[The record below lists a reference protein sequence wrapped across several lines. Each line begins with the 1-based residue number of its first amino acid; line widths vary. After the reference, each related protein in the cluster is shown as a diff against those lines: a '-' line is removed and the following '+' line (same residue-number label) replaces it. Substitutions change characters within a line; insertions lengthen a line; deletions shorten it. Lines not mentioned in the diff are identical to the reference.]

1 MSEPS
6 GIITHLIELRSR
18 VLKALMSV
26 LVVFLCLVYFAQDLY
41 HYVAMP
47 LVASLPEGSSMIAT
61 DVASPFIAPFKLTLV
76 LSFFVAIPFVLY
88 QMWAF
93 VAPGLYS
100 KEKKLIAPL
109 LASST
114 LLFYS
119 GMAFA
124 YYVVFP
130 LAFIFFSS
138 VAPEGVLI
146 STDISSYL
154 NFVLKL
160 FFAFGVA
167 FEIPI
172 AVILLCWT
180 GVTSA
185 EKLAKKRPYVVVG
198 AFVVGMLLTPPDV
211 ISQTLLAIPMWI
223 LFEIGVLIGGLY
235 SKKGKDQQ
243 EETEQAEDEEG
254 AVNNAMTAQDAT
266 TNDFDDYA
274 HNDNPKGQDSEN
286 FENGDGPEH
295 YDTDK
300 SVIKNPNLNDDE
312 ESEFDKK

>member
-6 GIITHLIELRSR
+6 GLIAHLIELRSR
-18 VLKALMSV
+18 VLKALLSV
-26 LVVFLCLVYFAQDLY
+26 FVVFLCLVYFAQDLY
-41 HYVAMP
+41 RYLAMP
-47 LVASLPEGSSMIAT
+47 LVASLPEGASMIAT
-61 DVASPFIAPFKLTLV
+61 DVASPFLAPFKLTLV

-88 QMWAF
+88 QIWAF
-93 VAPGLYS
+93 IAPGLYRR
-100 KEKKLIAPL
+100 EKKLIAPL

-124 YYVVFP
+124 YFVVFP
-130 LAFIFFSS
+130 LAFMFFNS
-138 VAPEGVLI
+138 VAPEGVLV

-172 AVILLCWT
+172 AVILMCWT
-180 GVTSA
+180 GMTTA
-185 EKLAKKRPYVVVG
+185 EALGKKRPYVIVG

-211 ISQTLLAIPMWI
+211 ISQTLLAVPMWV

-235 SKKGKDQQ
+235 SRSSQENSVETDDDEQQAQSTDSKG
-243 EETEQAEDEEG
+243 
-254 AVNNAMTAQDAT
+254 
-266 TNDFDDYA
+266 DFDDFA
-274 HNDNPKGQDSEN
+274 HSDNPNHDSSDE
-286 FENGDGPEH
+286 FE
-295 YDTDK
+295 YDEDELKQVVPKTDK
-300 SVIKNPNLNDDE
+300 GANKGS
-312 ESEFDKK
+312 